1 MNGTRR
7 PPPIL
12 LFAYGNPSRGDDA
25 LGPAL
30 LDRLPPS
37 RWPQVER
44 LTDFQLQIEHA
55 LDLPGR
61 QLVLL
66 VDASLSA
73 PPPFTFHRVHPAVD
87 VGYTT
92 HSMSPEQLLN
102 VFRQMT
108 GDAPPPTFVLAIRG
122 YAFELGEPP
131 SPAAQANLSA
141 AVDLVQ
147 ALMDGPNL
155 GAWTRRAAQSYRAD
169 AAVGAEPLS

>member
-1 MNGTRR
+1 MIATA
-7 PPPIL
+7 PVL

-30 LDRLPPS
+30 LDRLPAS
-37 RWPQVER
+37 RWPHVEP

-55 LDLPGR
+55 LDLQGR

-73 PPPFTFHRVHPAVD
+73 PPPFAFQRVHPAAD

-102 VFRQMT
+102 VFRELNGT
-108 GDAPPPTFVLAIRG
+108 PPPPTFVLAIRG
-122 YAFELGEPP
+122 YAFELGAPP
-131 SPAAQANLSA
+131 SPAAQENLHA
-141 AVDLVQ
+141 AVDFVQ
-147 ALMDGPNL
+147 ALLEAPSLD
-155 GAWTRRAAQSYRAD
+155 AWTQRAAQAHCAN
-169 AAVGAEPLS
+169 AAIGAGP